1 MVHKCLF
8 PVAGYGTRFLP
19 ATKSIPKEMLPIL
32 DKPLLHY
39 GVEEAWRTG
48 INDMVMVTGRGKS
61 AVQEYFD
68 VSYELEHQIAG
79 SERERSLYGIR
90 NLLDHCT
97 FSYTRQRA
105 MKGLGDAIFSGRHLI
120 GQAPFAVLL
129 ADDLC
134 FTPDNSPAVLAKL
147 VELHLEYGCT
157 VVALAEIPEASFHRY
172 GVIEGK
178 PLTDR
183 VWQIKN
189 MVEKPTTEE
198 APSNLAIV
206 GRYVLTPDI
215 FALIE
220 STPAGYKGEVQIT
233 DAIKRQISTSG
244 VVGYR
249 FEGHWFDC
257 GSIEGFVDATNYVY
271 QHQYLQ

>member
-1 MVHKCLF
+1 MVQKCLF
-8 PVAGYGTRFLP
+8 PIAGYGTRFLP

-39 GVEEAWRTG
+39 GVEEAWRAG
-48 INDMVMVTGRGKS
+48 IKDMVMVTGRGKS

-68 VSYELEHQIAG
+68 VSYELEHQISG

-90 NLLDHCT
+90 NLLDNCT

-105 MKGLGDAIFSGRHLI
+105 MKGLGNAIFSGRHLI
-120 GQAPFAVLL
+120 GQESFAVLL

-134 FTPDNSPAVLAKL
+134 FVPDGAPSVLAKL

-157 VVALAEIPEASFHRY
+157 IVALAEIPKERFHRY
-172 GVIEGK
+172 GLIEGK
-178 PLTDR
+178 PLTDQ
-183 VWQIKN
+183 VWQIEN
-189 MVEKPTTEE
+189 MVEKPSVEA

-220 STPAGYKGEVQIT
+220 STPAGYNGEVQIT
-233 DAIKRQISTSG
+233 DSIKRQISTTG
-244 VVGYR
+244 VVGYC

-257 GSIEGFVDATNYVY
+257 GSVEGFVEATNYVY